1 SLWRAIRRTSPSP
14 QSPHCLADLARVE
27 QCTADIL
34 ALPRLRRAAMPAA
47 LAVVLAAGLDAAN
60 KTLTREHDAVGN
72 DLALRNG
79 GPQPPG
85 RADEHSPGGR
95 LAQPAT

>member
-1 SLWRAIRRTSPSP
+1 GGPGEGCSGVGDRGGEGGCWRRVRTW
-14 QSPHCLADLARVE
+14 HADEIARH
-27 QCTADIL
+27 
-34 ALPRLRRAAMPAA
+34 RLRRAAMPAA